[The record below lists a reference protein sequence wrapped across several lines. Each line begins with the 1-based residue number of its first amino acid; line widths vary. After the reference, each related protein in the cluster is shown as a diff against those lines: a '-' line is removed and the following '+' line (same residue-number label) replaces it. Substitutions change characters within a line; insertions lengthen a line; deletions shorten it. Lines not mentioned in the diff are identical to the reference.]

1 MGKKVKKILIGT
13 VTMAVTIVVEVYEK
27 LYQKAKEGR

>member
-1 MGKKVKKILIGT
+1 MGNKMKKIVISA

-27 LYQKAKEGR
+27 LYARAKEGK